1 MVLGK
6 LLRRLGFDTT
16 PVPARKVAFVHV
28 LKAGGTSLSNMLGR
42 TEPAPA
48 ALYPGPEDVSGASEE
63 ERLADMHR
71 LYLMNPHLNP
81 ALTPARRA
89 QIRVACGHI
98 GYTMARFFGDD
109 FAMITILREPVD
121 RVISHLRGLQA
132 EGGHG
137 RSLSDIYH
145 EQDAKRFRYLDNLQ
159 TRFFASVATDVPT
172 ILNDLSE
179 TTDASLR
186 RACANLETLDA
197 VGLTERFDESI
208 RLIERKTGRT
218 LGASLHE
225 NRRKFDDPVPE
236 ALLKEIADRNAFDAA
251 LYALGVKLFEKQL
264 RSVGL

>member
-6 LLRRLGFDTT
+6 LLKRFGRDTGSA
-16 PVPARKVAFVHV
+16 PARKVAFVHV

-42 TEPAPA
+42 TESAPT
-48 ALYPGPEDVSGASEE
+48 ALYPGPADLTGGSEE

-71 LYLMNPHLNP
+71 LYLTNPHLNP
-81 ALTPARRA
+81 ALTPERRS

-109 FAMITILREPVD
+109 FAMISILREPVD

-132 EGGHG
+132 EGGHS

-145 EQDAKRFRYLDNLQ
+145 EQNAKGFRYLDNLQ

-172 ILNDLSE
+172 ILHDLSVV
-179 TTDASLR
+179 TDASLQ
-186 RACANLETLDA
+186 RASANLDTLA
-197 VGLTERFDESI
+197 VVGLTERFDESI
-208 RLIERKTGRT
+208 RLIERTTGRT

-236 ALLKEIADRNAFDAA
+236 ALAREIADRNAFDFE
-251 LYALGVKLFEKQL
+251 LYARGVKLFEKQL
-264 RSVGL
+264 RSAGW